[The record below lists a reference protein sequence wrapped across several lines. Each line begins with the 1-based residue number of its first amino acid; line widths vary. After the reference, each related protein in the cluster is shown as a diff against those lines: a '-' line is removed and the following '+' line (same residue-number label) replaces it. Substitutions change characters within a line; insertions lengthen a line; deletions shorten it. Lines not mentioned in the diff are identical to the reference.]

1 MMWSGMS
8 SACSDVFGA
17 CVFKGW
23 WVFVRERWL
32 EVGWP
37 FRAGRTREGVRVLVP
52 RGFGDVSERG
62 SVCRHNDVRESR
74 SQFWDAQEGAPE

>member
-1 MMWSGMS
+1 MS
-8 SACSDVFGA
+8 SACCDSFRVVRGQG
-17 CVFKGW
+17 VGG
-23 WVFVRERWL
+23 VVRERGL

-74 SQFWDAQEGAPE
+74 SQFWDAQKVAPE